1 MELADDVLALVRLAG
16 RPGAVGAVLAQ
27 LAQRGRGPVAILAE
41 DGDVLAQPPGRAR
54 TGIPASAARAVPELH
69 RRAVA
74 SAILPGERDQRVR
87 LPSLGD
93 GGGAPYL
100 AAVGPEKPQ
109 EPQEPDLL
117 AHAAGV
123 LTLSRRLERA
133 ERDCR
138 RLREAE
144 AHSREAVLHLLMV
157 GEVAAAHRIAA
168 TLRPRLAPRVR
179 VLIVECPNG
188 RRDEVAEHVVG
199 LTLGSAWLVPC
210 PVQRRHLI
218 ALIPSAARQPA
229 DSWAETLT
237 ADHRVPCRVG
247 VSGDVPLERV
257 PAAYEDAFHA
267 LAVARG
273 MAAGLAARSGG
284 RIGVEPFLTAQGRAW
299 ARHLLAPCRHHTPHR
314 RADPGPSELLGTL
327 SSWLTFGSAAHRHLK
342 VHRNTLAARLRLLD
356 TLLGLDLHR
365 VADQS
370 AAWLALRIQA
380 AEPHPD
386 NASETPAPGALADL
400 LATPAARDWA
410 RSLLA
415 PLERRRGPAAGSTT
429 VRAWLRADARLTG
442 TAESLGISVG
452 AVRKRLVNAEQALGL
467 SLLHSPSARHALWL
481 ATTALGHR

>member
-1 MELADDVLALVRLAG
+1 MELVDDVLALMRVAG

-27 LAQRGRGPVAILAE
+27 LAQRGPGPVAILAA
-41 DGDVLAQPPGRAR
+41 DGDVLARPPGRAR
-54 TGIPASAARAVPELH
+54 TGIPESAVRTVPELH

-74 SAILPGERDQRVR
+74 SAVLRGERDQRVR
-87 LPSLGD
+87 LLSLDD

-100 AAVGPEKPQ
+100 AAVGPEDSP
-109 EPQEPDLL
+109 EPDLL

-123 LTLSRRLERA
+123 LTLSRRLEQA

-188 RRDEVAEHVVG
+188 RRDEVAEHVAE
-199 LTLGSAWLVPC
+199 LTLGWAWLVPC

-229 DSWAETLT
+229 DSWAEALT
-237 ADHRVPCRVG
+237 SDRRVPCRVG

-273 MAAGLAARSGG
+273 MASGHAARSGG
-284 RIGVEPFLTAQGRAW
+284 GVDVEPFLTPQGRAW
-299 ARHLLAPCRHHTPHR
+299 ARHLLAPCRHYTPHR
-314 RADPGPSELLGTL
+314 SVAPGPSELLGTL
-327 SSWLTFGSAAHRHLK
+327 SSWLTFGGAAHRHLK

-356 TLLGLDLHR
+356 SLLGLDLHR

-386 NASETPAPGALADL
+386 GTVDTPAPGALADL

-415 PLERRRGPAAGSTT
+415 PLELRRGPAAGSTT

-442 TAESLGISVG
+442 TAESLGLSVG

-481 ATTALGHR
+481 ATTARGQR